1 MASVIQELIT
11 VLTEEQQLYEKIIPI
26 ASEKKNV
33 IIKNNLESL
42 QEITEQEQLAIDQVT
57 VLEKK
62 RSEVIVNI
70 GILLNRK
77 PEELTLK
84 EIIRLL
90 ENQPKEQKQLSQ
102 IHDQLKQ
109 TVQELKNINI
119 QNKSLIVQSLEM
131 IEFNMNLIQST
142 TIRKVQL
149 QKMHRLCRQG
159 RLMQSNKHSKPV

>member
-102 IHDQLKQ
+102 IQL
-109 TVQELKNINI
+109 TC
-119 QNKSLIVQSLEM
+119 
-131 IEFNMNLIQST
+131 T
-142 TIRKVQL
+142 T
-149 QKMHRLCRQG
+149 
-159 RLMQSNKHSKPV
+159 S